1 MKIAIFLVSTLIL
14 IVIIYFFTKKNGEG
28 IKPIW
33 WSIAFGLKVLAG
45 ILLVYIYTSYYSDRG
60 SADMFKYYDDGRAI
74 WESTRGNNKDFFKI
88 ISGIYNQDEYELL
101 KDKYLLKTN
110 HWDRADFV
118 PLRYENRLIIRINAV
133 LMPLTG
139 GNFGLHILFFIFIA
153 FIGQYFLFKSIAP
166 FVNKKLSFLIIFLFP
181 SLLLWTSGILKET
194 IIIFIIGLWFY
205 GLKMLIDKKYVLSV
219 ILLLISTLIALT
231 VKIYIIIGLYLS
243 ILPLIIYKIIKKYKI
258 WQVYLCVFLIYILS
272 IPILKYLFGLD
283 LLTLIVNKLELTTNL
298 AISENAGSMINPLK
312 LDPTLF
318 SFIINAPLAIINTFF
333 RPFINDI
340 HSLIIIPSFI
350 ENLIW
355 ILITIIAIIFRKK
368 EITQKEQ
375 NILLF
380 FLSFTLIETLLIGYT
395 TPILGATVRYRIF
408 PMLFFLLSLIIII
421 DFEKIKYKLKIKK
434 YE

>member
-45 ILLVYIYTSYYSDRG
+45 ILLVYIYLDYYSDRE

>member
-1 MKIAIFLVSTLIL
+1 MKIAIFIISTLVL

-45 ILLVYIYTSYYSDRG
+45 ILLVYIYLDYYSDRE

-74 WESTRGNNKDFFKI
+74 WESTRGNNKDFVKI
-88 ISGIYNQDEYELL
+88 ISGIYNQDEYALL
-101 KDKYLLKTN
+101 KDKYLLNTN

-118 PLRYENRLIIRINAV
+118 PFRYENRLIIRINAA

-139 GNFGLHILFFIFIA
+139 GNFGLHLLFFIFIA
-153 FIGQYFLFKSIAP
+153 FIGQYFLFKSIATFIP
-166 FVNKKLSFLIIFLFP
+166 KKISFLIIFLFP
-181 SLLLWTSGILKET
+181 SLLLWTSGILKEA

-219 ILLLISTLIALT
+219 ILLLISTLIAAT
-231 VKIYIIIGLYLS
+231 VKVYIIIGLYLS
-243 ILPLIIYKIIKKYKI
+243 ILPLIIYKIIKKYKV

-272 IPILKYLFGLD
+272 IPLLKYLFGLD

-340 HSLIIIPSFI
+340 NSLIIIPSFI
-350 ENLIW
+350 ENLIL
-355 ILITIIAIIFRKK
+355 ILLTIIAIIFRKK

-380 FLSFTLIETLLIGYT
+380 FLSFVIIETLLIGYT

-408 PMLFFLLSLIIII
+408 PMLFFLLSLIIVN

>member
-1 MKIAIFLVSTLIL
+1 MKIAIFIISTLVL

-28 IKPIW
+28 INPIW

-45 ILLVYIYTSYYSDRG
+45 ILLVYIYLDYYSDRE

-74 WESTRGNNKDFFKI
+74 WESTRGNNKDFVKI
-88 ISGIYNQDEYELL
+88 VLGIYNKDEYELL
-101 KDKYLLKTN
+101 KDKYLFKTN

-118 PLRYENRLIIRINAV
+118 PFRYENRLIIRINAA

-139 GNFGLHILFFIFIA
+139 GNFGLHLLFFIFIA
-153 FIGQYFLFKSIAP
+153 FIGQYFLFKSIATFIP
-166 FVNKKLSFLIIFLFP
+166 KKISFLIIFLFP
-181 SLLLWTSGILKET
+181 SLLLWTSGILKEA

-219 ILLLISTLIALT
+219 ILLLISTLIAAT
-231 VKIYIIIGLYLS
+231 VKVYIIIGLYLS
-243 ILPLIIYKIIKKYKI
+243 ILPLIIYKIIKKYKV
-258 WQVYLCVFLIYILS
+258 WQVYLCVFFIYILS
-272 IPILKYLFGLD
+272 IPLLKYLFGLD

-340 HSLIIIPSFI
+340 NSLIIIPSFI
-350 ENLIW
+350 ENLIL
-355 ILITIIAIIFRKK
+355 ILLTIIAIIFRKK

-380 FLSFTLIETLLIGYT
+380 FLSFVIIETLLIGYT

-408 PMLFFLLSLIIII
+408 PMLFFLLSLIIVN

>member
-1 MKIAIFLVSTLIL
+1 MKIAIFIISTLVL

-28 IKPIW
+28 INPIW

-45 ILLVYIYTSYYSDRG
+45 ILLVYIYLDYYSDRG

-74 WESTRGNNKDFFKI
+74 WESTRGNNKDFVKI
-88 ISGIYNQDEYELL
+88 VLGIYNKDEYELL
-101 KDKYLLKTN
+101 KDKYLFKTN

-118 PLRYENRLIIRINAV
+118 PFRYENRLIIRINAA

-139 GNFGLHILFFIFIA
+139 GNFGLHLLFFIFIA
-153 FIGQYFLFKSIAP
+153 FIGQYFLFKSIATFIP
-166 FVNKKLSFLIIFLFP
+166 KKISFLIIFLFP
-181 SLLLWTSGILKET
+181 SLLLWTSGILKEA

-219 ILLLISTLIALT
+219 ILLLISTLIAAT
-231 VKIYIIIGLYLS
+231 VKVYIIIGLYLS
-243 ILPLIIYKIIKKYKI
+243 ILPLIIYKIIKKYKV
-258 WQVYLCVFLIYILS
+258 WQVYLCVFFIYILS
-272 IPILKYLFGLD
+272 IPLLKYLFGLD

-340 HSLIIIPSFI
+340 NSLIIIPSFI
-350 ENLIW
+350 ENLIL
-355 ILITIIAIIFRKK
+355 ILLTIIAIIFRKK

-380 FLSFTLIETLLIGYT
+380 FLSFVIIETLLIGYT

-408 PMLFFLLSLIIII
+408 PMLFFLLSLIIVN

>member
-1 MKIAIFLVSTLIL
+1 MKIAIFIISTLIL

-45 ILLVYIYTSYYSDRG
+45 ILLVYIYLDYYSDRE

-74 WESTRGNNKDFFKI
+74 WESTRGNNKDFVKI
-88 ISGIYNQDEYELL
+88 ISGIYNQDEYALL
-101 KDKYLLKTN
+101 KDKYLLNTN

-118 PLRYENRLIIRINAV
+118 PFRYENRLIIRINAA

-139 GNFGLHILFFIFIA
+139 GNFGLHLLFFIFIA
-153 FIGQYFLFKSIAP
+153 FIGQYFLFKSIATFIP
-166 FVNKKLSFLIIFLFP
+166 KKISFLIIFLFP
-181 SLLLWTSGILKET
+181 SLLLWTSGILKEA

-219 ILLLISTLIALT
+219 ILLLISTLIAST
-231 VKIYIIIGLYLS
+231 VKVYIIIGLYLS
-243 ILPLIIYKIIKKYKI
+243 ILPLIIYKIIKKYKV

-272 IPILKYLFGLD
+272 IPLLKYLFGLD

-340 HSLIIIPSFI
+340 DSLIIIPSFI

-355 ILITIIAIIFRKK
+355 ILLTIIAIIFRKK

-380 FLSFTLIETLLIGYT
+380 FLSFVIIETLLIGYT

-408 PMLFFLLSLIIII
+408 PMLFFLLSLIIVN

>member
-1 MKIAIFLVSTLIL
+1 MKIAIFIISTLVL

-28 IKPIW
+28 INPIW
-33 WSIAFGLKVLAG
+33 WSIAFVLKVLAG
-45 ILLVYIYTSYYSDRG
+45 ILLVYIYLDYYSDRG

-74 WESTRGNNKDFFKI
+74 WESTRGNNKDFVKI
-88 ISGIYNQDEYELL
+88 VLGIYNKDEYELL
-101 KDKYLLKTN
+101 KDKYLFKTN

-118 PLRYENRLIIRINAV
+118 PFRYENRLIIRINAA

-139 GNFGLHILFFIFIA
+139 GNFGLHLLFFIFIA
-153 FIGQYFLFKSIAP
+153 FIGQYFLFKSIATFIP
-166 FVNKKLSFLIIFLFP
+166 KKISFLIIFLFP
-181 SLLLWTSGILKET
+181 SLLLWTSGILKEA

-219 ILLLISTLIALT
+219 ILLLISTLIAAT
-231 VKIYIIIGLYLS
+231 VKVYIIIGLYLS
-243 ILPLIIYKIIKKYKI
+243 ILPLIIYKIIKKYKV
-258 WQVYLCVFLIYILS
+258 WQVYLCVFFIYILS
-272 IPILKYLFGLD
+272 IPLLKYLFGLD

-340 HSLIIIPSFI
+340 NSLIIIPSFI
-350 ENLIW
+350 ENLIL
-355 ILITIIAIIFRKK
+355 ILLTIIAIIFRKK

-380 FLSFTLIETLLIGYT
+380 FLSFVIIETLLIGYT

-408 PMLFFLLSLIIII
+408 PMLFFLLSLIIVN

>member
-1 MKIAIFLVSTLIL
+1 MKIAIFIISTLVL

-28 IKPIW
+28 INPIW

-45 ILLVYIYTSYYSDRG
+45 ILLVYIYLDYYSDRG

-74 WESTRGNNKDFFKI
+74 WESTRGNNKDFVKI
-88 ISGIYNQDEYELL
+88 VLGIYNKDEYELL
-101 KDKYLLKTN
+101 KDKYLFKTN

-118 PLRYENRLIIRINAV
+118 PFRYENRLIIRINAA

-139 GNFGLHILFFIFIA
+139 GNFGLHLLFFIFIA
-153 FIGQYFLFKSIAP
+153 FIGQYFLFKSIATFIP
-166 FVNKKLSFLIIFLFP
+166 KKISFLIIFLFP
-181 SLLLWTSGILKET
+181 SLLLWTSGILKEA

-219 ILLLISTLIALT
+219 ILLLISTLIAST
-231 VKIYIIIGLYLS
+231 VKVYIIIGLYLS
-243 ILPLIIYKIIKKYKI
+243 ILPLIIYKIIKKYKV

-272 IPILKYLFGLD
+272 IPLLKYLFGLD

-340 HSLIIIPSFI
+340 NSLIIIPSFI
-350 ENLIW
+350 ENLIL
-355 ILITIIAIIFRKK
+355 ILLTIIAIIFRKK

-380 FLSFTLIETLLIGYT
+380 FLSFVIIETLLIGYT

-408 PMLFFLLSLIIII
+408 PMLFFLLSLIIVN

>member
-1 MKIAIFLVSTLIL
+1 
-14 IVIIYFFTKKNGEG
+14 
-28 IKPIW
+28 PIW

-45 ILLVYIYTSYYSDRG
+45 ILLVYIYLDYYSDRG

-74 WESTRGNNKDFFKI
+74 WESTRGNNKDFVKI
-88 ISGIYNQDEYELL
+88 VLGIYNKDEYELL
-101 KDKYLLKTN
+101 KDKYLFKTN

-118 PLRYENRLIIRINAV
+118 PFRYENRLIIRINAA

-139 GNFGLHILFFIFIA
+139 GNFGLHLLFFIFIA
-153 FIGQYFLFKSIAP
+153 FIGQYFLFKSIATFIP
-166 FVNKKLSFLIIFLFP
+166 KKISFLIIFLFP
-181 SLLLWTSGILKET
+181 SLLLWTSGILKEA

-219 ILLLISTLIALT
+219 ILLLISTLIAAT
-231 VKIYIIIGLYLS
+231 VKVYIIIGLYLS
-243 ILPLIIYKIIKKYKI
+243 ILPLIIYKIIKKYKV
-258 WQVYLCVFLIYILS
+258 WQVYLCVFFIYILS
-272 IPILKYLFGLD
+272 IPLLKYLFGLD

-340 HSLIIIPSFI
+340 NSLIIIPSFI
-350 ENLIW
+350 ENLIL
-355 ILITIIAIIFRKK
+355 ILLTIIAIIFRKK

-380 FLSFTLIETLLIGYT
+380 FLSFVIIETLLIGYT

-408 PMLFFLLSLIIII
+408 PMLFFLLSLIIVN

>member
-1 MKIAIFLVSTLIL
+1 MKLAVFLVSTLIL
-14 IVIIYFFTKKNGEG
+14 IVIIYFFTKKHGEG

-33 WSIAFGLKVLAG
+33 WTIAFGLKVLAG
-45 ILLVYIYTSYYSDRG
+45 ILLVYVYIGYYSNRE
-60 SADMFKYYDDGRAI
+60 SADIFKYYDDGRTI
-74 WESTRGNNKDFFKI
+74 WETTRGNNKDFVKI
-88 ISGIYNQDEYELL
+88 IFGIYNQDEYELL
-101 KDKYLLKTN
+101 KNKYLVNTS

-118 PLRYENRLIIRINAV
+118 PFRYENRLIIRINAA

-139 GNFGLHILFFIFIA
+139 DNFGLHLLFFIFIA

-166 FVNKKLSFLIIFLFP
+166 FVQKKLSFLIIFLFP

-194 IIIFIIGLWFY
+194 IIIFIIGLWLY
-205 GLKMLIDKKYVLSV
+205 GLKLLIDKKYVLSV
-219 ILLLISTLIALT
+219 VLLLISTLIAST
-231 VKIYIIIGLYLS
+231 VKVYIIIGLYLS
-243 ILPLIIYKIIKKYKI
+243 ILPLIIYKIIKKYKV
-258 WQVYLCVFLIYILS
+258 WQVYLSVFIIYILS
-272 IPILKYLFGLD
+272 IPLLEYLFGLD

-312 LDPTLF
+312 LEPTLF

-340 HSLIIIPSFI
+340 DSLIMIPSFI
-350 ENLIW
+350 ENLIC
-355 ILITIIAIIFRKK
+355 ILIMIIAIIFRKK

-380 FLSFTLIETLLIGYT
+380 FLSFTIIETLLIGYT

-421 DFEKIKYKLKIKK
+421 DFEKIRYKLKN
-434 YE
+434 